1 MVPRGG
7 VARGCILPPVTGF
20 NTVRK
25 AKEYLVGRIVAQA
38 ARDGIPLS
46 DVERDMLYFSE
57 TGWTLPN
64 MMTISREFDQN
75 YNQDEYEKKIGQ
87 IIRRIHEQSSGSD
100 DTWDEAVNRL
110 RDEDHYLLVL
120 IDGASSERTEFSRWE
135 IVKLI
140 LAGAVVLALL
150 FPIVGFVEG
159 HVANRG
165 LAKLIAEVV
174 LLALVFLVTFIATRR
189 RRRAA

>member
-1 MVPRGG
+1 
-7 VARGCILPPVTGF
+7 
-20 NTVRK
+20 
-25 AKEYLVGRIVAQA
+25 
-38 ARDGIPLS
+38 
-46 DVERDMLYFSE
+46 MLYFSE

-100 DTWDEAVNRL
+100 GTWDEAVNRL

-120 IDGASSERTEFSRWE
+120 IDGASSEHAEFSRWE
-135 IVKLI
+135 IFKLI